1 MPCSLV
7 MTVNSNSFWPSFRLS
22 LCSSAEVSLMD
33 LISFLA
39 VGGSANVVGA
49 MLLVQNQCSVNT

>member
-1 MPCSLV
+1 MPCSLA
-7 MTVNSNSFWPSFRLS
+7 MTVNSISFLPSFRFS

-33 LISFLA
+33 FSFLA

-49 MLLVQNQCSVNT
+49 VLRLQ